1 MKNSTKI
8 VLAALAGAVL
18 VSTVACTTTTK
29 TAAQPVTPASSPIPI
44 TSTSAR
50 NPWADNCTL
59 TYSATNNDA
68 TCTITVPS
76 TQEIVIQ
83 MVSGQLLYPPPS
95 QLSTKV
101 STTTGGNTALW
112 YAVVPPI
119 TTPAGSDEY
128 IWSTPVTLY
137 ADPGTSIVVTVK
149 NISGALL
156 SDPTGDGVTLVGY
169 YVTSSSS

>member
-1 MKNSTKI
+1 MKNLTKI
-8 VLAALAGAVL
+8 VLLALVGAML
-18 VSTVACTTTTK
+18 IFTVACPTTAK
-29 TAAQPVTPASSPIPI
+29 VHALTPPSSPIPI

-59 TYSATNNDA
+59 SYSATNNDA

-83 MVSGQLLYPPPS
+83 MVSAQLLYPPPS

-112 YAVVPPI
+112 YTVLAPI

-128 IWSTPVTLY
+128 VWSSPVTLY

-149 NISGALL
+149 NVSGALL

-169 YVTSSSS
+169 YVTSSAS